1 MKTIPV
7 RSWAIAALLVMLVSG
22 AGLGKLFWP
31 RLSARSHAVLGASGQ
46 LVAWAALGVMAV
58 LVEKERGV
66 HPPPQAHRD
75 AVTPVTGAPHSAP

>member
-22 AGLGKLFWP
+22 VGLGKLLWP
-31 RLSARSHAVLGASGQ
+31 NLSARSQAILGASGQ

-58 LVEKERGV
+58 LVEKERAV
-66 HPPPQAHRD
+66 HPPIEAHRD
-75 AVTPVTGAPHSAP
+75 VVTPVTGAPHSAP